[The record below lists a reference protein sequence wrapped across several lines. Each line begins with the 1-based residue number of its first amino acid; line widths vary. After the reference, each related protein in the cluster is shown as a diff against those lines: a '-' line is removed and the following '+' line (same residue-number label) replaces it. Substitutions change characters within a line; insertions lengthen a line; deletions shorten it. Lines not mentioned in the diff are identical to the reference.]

1 MKRTKNPGTKSS
13 FLVRLLSGKTKLG
26 SPKNP
31 LTKTNSGLSEYSTIV
46 GVDGSVA
53 PSKKPRRRTR
63 RDHYLEA
70 KWHVSLTQNM
80 VRHISGLEA
89 QLELNTDGSLVA
101 HPVHGESF
109 SKLPTE
115 TQCRFLAEGAEA
127 YERVLDVRN
136 PEWRKTVSNIRTQR
150 DDS

>member
-1 MKRTKNPGTKSS
+1 MA
-13 FLVRLLSGKTKLG
+13 RLLLG
-26 SPKNP
+26 RPGVGDP
-31 LTKTNSGLSEYSTIV
+31 EDLLTELSSGLSEYSTIV

-53 PSKKPRRRTR
+53 PSKKIRHRTQ
-63 RDHYLEA
+63 RDDYLEA

-101 HPVHGESF
+101 HPVKGESF
-109 SKLPTE
+109 GKLPTE
-115 TQCRFLAEGAEA
+115 TQCQFLAEGAEA

-136 PEWRKTVSNIRTQR
+136 PDWRKTVSNIRTRR
-150 DDS
+150 DNG